1 VSRYTARLRSILL
14 NSLVLIPLPTICSP
28 TICLSTRRSLTFGRL
43 ERLLVSLS
51 LFAIS
56 VLCQSALALERPQI
70 EAQRGPFRS
79 ALERAERGAPL
90 TPAIRQTFASHPLLP
105 WLEYAELRHDLS
117 RSSAAQIDAFR
128 RKYPELGFAE
138 PLRKL
143 LLHELARRRDWS
155 GFRTHFQPA
164 VDTEIELQ
172 CHSITA
178 QLAAAA
184 PNAELKA
191 RIADLWRHGDSRP
204 PACDAGFEALSQA
217 GGIADALRWER
228 IMLAAEQG
236 NSGFVRLLAKKLP
249 AAEKQQAERYAS
261 YLDVPSAKL
270 ALAWPAT
277 ERSRHIAAIGASRI
291 AKADP
296 AAGERLLVAL
306 TPLGLTTA
314 QQALVR
320 YQAALWSAASY
331 LPGTAQRMAA
341 VPASAFDD
349 RLHEWRAREALARGD
364 WRQTLD
370 AIKAMPDKLRADPR
384 WRYLQARMH
393 ELLGEA
399 KPARQQFAALAR
411 EPNYHGFLAADRL
424 NQPYAICPLEIDTSS
439 ASHKRVA
446 AAPGLLRA
454 RELKALGREAWAE
467 LEWKQLLAGLDSE
480 GRHHAVSI
488 ALESRWNDR
497 AVFAMAT
504 PQDQRYYSLRF
515 PFAQRNVLRQQ
526 TRKHGLDEAWVA
538 ALIRAESAW
547 QPRAR
552 SHADARGLMQLLPS
566 TGAAMA
572 RNQGLA
578 WSGGDTLYDPRA
590 NIALGTAYLAAMLA
604 RHGDQPYLATAAYN
618 AGPAPIG
625 RWLAQ
630 RAAHDIDL
638 WVETI
643 PYRETREYVGRI
655 MAFSVIYDWRLNGA
669 AVPLAARMRGVTA
682 KRRAFACPIPVEQT
696 VQTP

>member
-1 VSRYTARLRSILL
+1 MLGLFTIGLALL
-14 NSLVLIPLPTICSP
+14 GMSL
-28 TICLSTRRSLTFGRL
+28 
-43 ERLLVSLS
+43 
-51 LFAIS
+51 
-56 VLCQSALALERPQI
+56 LCQPALAVNQPEI
-70 EAQRGPFRS
+70 EAQRGPFRF
-79 ALERAERGAPL
+79 ALQRVERGAPV
-90 TPAIRQTFASHPLLP
+90 TPAIRRAFASYSLLP

-117 RSSAAQIDAFR
+117 RTSASQIDALR
-128 RKYPELGFAE
+128 KKYPELGFAE
-138 PLRKL
+138 PLRKQL
-143 LLHELARRRDWS
+143 LYELARRRDWN
-155 GFRTHFQPA
+155 GFRKHFQPA
-164 VDTEIELQ
+164 VDSEIELQ
-172 CHSITA
+172 CHAISA
-178 QLAAAA
+178 DLANAAMDA
-184 PNAELKA
+184 DLQA
-191 RIADLWRHGDSRP
+191 RIADLWRVGDSRP
-204 PACDAGFEALSQA
+204 AACDAAFEALSQA
-217 GGIADALRWER
+217 GGITGALRWER
-228 IMLAAEQG
+228 IMLAAELG
-236 NSGFVRLLAKKLP
+236 NSGFIRVLARNLPTADKL
-249 AAEKQQAERYAS
+249 QAERYAT
-261 YLDVPSAKL
+261 YLDAPSAKL
-270 ALAWPAT
+270 ALAWPANAH
-277 ERSRHIAAIGASRI
+277 SRQIAAIGASRV

-306 TPLGLTTA
+306 TPLGLTA
-314 QQALVR
+314 EQQGSAR

-331 LPGTAQRMAA
+331 LPGSAQRMAA

-349 RLHEWRAREALARGD
+349 RLHEWRAREALARAD

-370 AIKAMPDKLRADPR
+370 AISAMPDSLRADAR

-399 KPARQQFAALAR
+399 EPAKQQFAALAR

-424 NQPYAICPLEIDTSS
+424 DQPYAICPLEIDT
-439 ASHKRVA
+439 ASPRHKKIA

-454 RELKALGREAWAE
+454 RELKAIGRDGWAE
-467 LEWKQLLAGLDSE
+467 LEWKQLLSGLDAQ
-480 GRHHAVSI
+480 GRHHAVAV
-488 ALESRWNDR
+488 ALQSRWNDR
-497 AVFAMAT
+497 AVFSMAT
-504 PQDQRYYSLRF
+504 PEDQRYYSLRF

-526 TRKHGLDEAWVA
+526 ARKHGLDEAWVA

-572 RNQGLA
+572 RNQGLP

-604 RHGDQPYLATAAYN
+604 RHAEQPYLATAAYN
-618 AGPAPIG
+618 AGPAPIA

-630 RAAHDIDL
+630 RAAHDVDL

-669 AVPLAARMRGVTA
+669 AVPLSARMRGVTA
-682 KRRAFACPIPVEQT
+682 KRRAFVCPIPASQV